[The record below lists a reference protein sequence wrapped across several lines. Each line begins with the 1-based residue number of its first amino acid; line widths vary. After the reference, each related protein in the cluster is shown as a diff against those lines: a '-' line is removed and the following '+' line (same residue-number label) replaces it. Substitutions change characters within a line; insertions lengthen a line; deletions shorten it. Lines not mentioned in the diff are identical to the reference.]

1 MKKVTEFLKQLGLSE
16 IESKLYEGL
25 LDMGSTTVMELA
37 NKVGIKRITAHFN
50 IESLI
55 EKGLVVQ
62 TRKGAR
68 RQIIAEDP
76 EKLIDII
83 EQKEEEIGKL
93 KQSLPY
99 FIDKIRDQIPAQT
112 STSETEV
119 NYYEGKSLVKKIYD
133 DALSFKELRTYANLT
148 EMQKYFPENLDVFN
162 KAMRTN
168 PDLQVLEIVEDTQ
181 EARAQISIS
190 SKNDTYFYKFLP
202 KGYKLTAA
210 DILIYEGKVAIITA
224 RNPVTGIVI
233 KSDEYYQNSK
243 NIFDLLWQV
252 LK

>member
-25 LDMGSTTVMELA
+25 LEMGSTTVMELS

-50 IESLI
+50 VESLI

-76 EKLIDII
+76 EKLKDII
-83 EQKEEEIGKL
+83 EQKEEEIKKL

-99 FIDKIRDQIPAQT
+99 FIDTIREHIPAQT
-112 STSETEV
+112 STSGTEV
-119 NYYEGKSLVKKIYD
+119 KYYEGKNLVRKIYD
-133 DALSFKELRTYANLT
+133 DALSSAELRTYANLT

-162 KAMRTN
+162 KAMQAN
-168 PDLQVLEIVEDTQ
+168 PEQKVLEIVEDTP
-181 EARAQISIS
+181 EARVQVSIS
-190 SKNDTYFYKFLP
+190 SQNETYFYKFLP
-202 KGYKLTAA
+202 KGYKLTAV
-210 DILIYEGKVAIITA
+210 DILIYEGKVAIVTA
-224 RNPVTGIVI
+224 RNPITGIVI

-243 NIFDLLWQV
+243 NIFDLLWQL